1 VLQNWEKLK
10 ADERKANGEQHVKG
24 LLDGVPLTLPALAQA
39 QEVQDRAKR
48 VGFDW
53 NDIGPVI
60 DKVFEELGEV
70 RSAPTDEERQKELGD
85 LLFAVVNVVRW
96 YKVDAESALRTT
108 NLRWRKRFAY
118 IEKRARDLNR
128 NLNEMT
134 LAEMD
139 VLWEEAK
146 RKE

>member
-1 VLQNWEKLK
+1 
-10 ADERKANGEQHVKG
+10 
-24 LLDGVPLTLPALAQA
+24 
-39 QEVQDRAKR
+39 
-48 VGFDW
+48 
-53 NDIGPVI
+53 
-60 DKVFEELGEV
+60 V
-70 RSAPTDEERQKELGD
+70 RSAPNVEERQKELGD

-118 IEKRARDLNR
+118 IEKRARDLSR